1 MRAAF
6 AVLVLLAGGA
16 ATAALPHI
24 PLLDPNTPGLPAA
37 TIADNSD
44 LLSAPAG
51 ARGFLF
57 VGTDGRFYFEDG
69 TRGRFWGINV
79 AGESVFQPRAII
91 DAAVEA
97 IARAGFNLVRLHH
110 IDDDHGL
117 LPFSRAGDDERID
130 PRRLDAVDYWIARL
144 KERGIYVY
152 LDLLDYRT
160 FHVEEGV
167 PAGPQL
173 GRGAK
178 PYAVFN
184 ERLMELQRDYARKLL
199 FEHTN
204 PYTGLAY
211 AQDPAVAMVELCDEN
226 GLFRAEG
233 RLGELVAPYREEL
246 LRRWNFRLLSQ
257 HGSREAIAEAWT
269 DAAGRCFLGEDEDP
283 RKGTVGLPGVTAGVD
298 ESAPRMADRS
308 MFFAAVHR
316 EYFRAM
322 VGFLRERGLRVPVS
336 AVMQPRLVP
345 ELWAAAQELDYI
357 ATNYYYDHPYF
368 RHGSEWQLPAFFS
381 RKSALRDDTGAAF
394 APNVAAARV
403 WGKPLVVR
411 EWNACWPNDSR
422 GAALVEAAALACL
435 QDVDAMIL
443 FTLDIRPQTRKLG
456 YFDVLRDPTRWGPAA
471 IGARMFLERQV
482 APARHTVAVGRTEA
496 EVFHPDTGPL
506 PTPVYQVA
514 RTARTGNV
522 FWDDEGAAGGDV
534 TVLAGRTATAYP
546 GEQAVIS
553 SDSAATDAYGRGRAS
568 AAALSGYPAPVPAS
582 GDMTFSFGG
591 TLFSP
596 GTRRTFSAPNPFTIA
611 GLAAD
616 PDLRAVGVSAHNTHC
631 FGLRDMRRG
640 NYVFGAIDDDLRL
653 RATLDALG
661 QLHHPLISH
670 AHVDRKTFVAD
681 TEQVISDLGA
691 GLLWVNAPL
700 CHVVAGALSGS
711 ELLSAGP
718 LSVESSADMGVCV
731 WQSLD
736 GLPADRSRRW
746 MVKFVTVARNEGQQV
761 RVHLERNDDSIL
773 ALEGAGGEPILTL
786 GRAAERGT
794 RVVLHDRAVAQVFMR
809 DGSFELHR
817 AGERLFMYCDTPG
830 VRWHLPDLGGA
841 LIATAW
847 APDGTRRELRLT
859 QPFAW
864 PEDTALL
871 EVAWPEG

>member
-1 MRAAF
+1 MRLPLP
-6 AVLVLLAGGA
+6 LVLLIVGGA
-16 ATAALPHI
+16 AAAAPARI
-24 PLLDPNTPGLPAA
+24 PLLDPNTPGLPDA

-44 LLSAPAG
+44 LLTAPAG

-110 IDDDHGL
+110 LDDDHGL
-117 LPFSRAGDDERID
+117 LPFSLAGREERID
-130 PRRLDAVDYWIARL
+130 PRRLDALDYWIARL

-160 FHVEEGV
+160 FHAEEGV

-184 ERLMELQRDYARKLL
+184 ERLIELQRDYARKLL

-233 RLGELVAPYREEL
+233 RLGELVSPYREEL

-269 DAAGRCFLGEDEDP
+269 DAEGGCFLREAEDP
-283 RKGTVGLPGVTAGVD
+283 RQGTVGLPGVTPGVD
-298 ESAPRMADRS
+298 ESVPRMADRS

-316 EYFRAM
+316 EYFQAM
-322 VGFLRERGLRVPVS
+322 VGFLRERGLRAPVS
-336 AVMQPRLVP
+336 AVMRPQVVP
-345 ELWAAAQELDYI
+345 DLWATAQELDFI
-357 ATNYYYDHPYF
+357 ATNFYYDHPYF
-368 RHGSEWQLPAFFS
+368 RRGSEWQLPAFFS
-381 RKSALRDDTGAAF
+381 RKSALRDETGAAF

-411 EWNACWPNDSR
+411 EWNACWPNESR
-422 GAALVEAAALACL
+422 GAAIIEAAALACL
-435 QDVDAMIL
+435 QDVDAMVL

-471 IGARMFLERQV
+471 VGARMFLQQQV
-482 APARHTVAVGRTEA
+482 APARRTVAVGRTEA

-506 PTPVYQVA
+506 PTPLYQVA
-514 RTARTGNV
+514 RTARPGNV
-522 FWDDEGAAGGDV
+522 FWDDEGSPGGDV

-553 SDSAATDAYGRGRAS
+553 SDHPATDAYGRGRAS
-568 AAALSGYPAPVPAS
+568 AAALSGYPAPAPAS
-582 GDMTFSFGG
+582 GEMAFTFGG
-591 TLFSP
+591 TLFAP
-596 GTRRTFSAPNPFTIA
+596 GVRRTFPLPQPFAIA
-611 GLAAD
+611 ALAAD
-616 PDLRAVGVSAHNTHC
+616 PDLRAVGVGEHNTHC

-640 NYVFGAIDDDLRL
+640 NYVFGALSDDLRL

-661 QLHHPLISH
+661 QLFSPLISH
-670 AHVDRKTFVAD
+670 AHVDRRTFVAD

-711 ELLSAGP
+711 ELLTAGP
-718 LSVESSADMGVCV
+718 LAVESSSGMGLCA

-736 GLPADRSRRW
+736 GRPAAQSQW
-746 MVKFVTVARNEGQQV
+746 WTVKFVTLARNEGQQV
-761 RVHLERNDDSIL
+761 RVHLERNDDTIL
-773 ALEGAGGEPILTL
+773 ALEVPGGEPVLTL
-786 GRAAERGT
+786 GRSAERPT
-794 RVVLHDRAVAQVFMR
+794 TVLLHDRPLARVFMR
-809 DGSFELHR
+809 DGGFELHR
-817 AGERLFMYCDTPG
+817 AGERLFIYCDTPG
-830 VRWHLPDLGGA
+830 VRWHLPELGGA
-841 LIATAW
+841 PVATAY
-847 APDGTRRELRLT
+847 AADGARRELRLT
-859 QPFAW
+859 QPFPW
-864 PEDTALL
+864 PEDAALL
-871 EVAWPEG
+871 EVAYPAG